1 MLQTLKNA
9 WKTPDLRKKMLFILF
24 ILLLYRI
31 GAAIPVP
38 FVDHY
43 ALAGFGMDA
52 AASKLSDLG
61 GIFAYMN
68 LLSGGAMEQ
77 ATLFALGVS
86 PYINASIIVQLLC
99 VASRRLEALSQ
110 QGEEGKKVI
119 NKITRFITVAIAI
132 VTAVGYYFILKNAGY
147 LTKDATS
154 GPFAVFYA
162 FVIVACF
169 CAGASLVMWLAE
181 RINENGLGNG
191 ISLILFANI
200 IATLPST
207 IYKLYELFTISIGKG
222 EGQALAI
229 VWSSILTVVVVGG
242 LIALTVFIIFITG
255 SERRIPIQYAKRT
268 VGRKMYGGQS
278 SNLPIKLNMTGV
290 MPIIFAS
297 SICSLVPTILM
308 LCQVTSVASAGD
320 KANFW
325 NYFYDFCDANGW
337 FYNVML
343 FILIIAF
350 AYFYITISFN
360 PIEVSNNLQKN
371 GGTIP
376 GIRQGKPTA
385 DFISRVLSK
394 ITFAGALFLGFVALL
409 PVILR
414 AVLFIPGV
422 ETIIAGTGYQGYV
435 DYFTAAFTFGGT
447 SILIVVGVVQ
457 ETAREL
463 ESQMA
468 MRSAKGFL
476 K

>member
-1 MLQTLKNA
+1 MLQTFKNA
-9 WKTPDLRKKMLFILF
+9 WKTPDLRKKMLFVIV
-24 ILLLYRI
+24 IMLLYRI

-38 FVDHY
+38 FV
-43 ALAGFGMDA
+43 ALSGDLS
-52 AASKLSDLG
+52 ASAISGLG
-61 GIFAYMN
+61 GIFAYMD
-68 LLSGGAMEQ
+68 LLSGGALAQ

-99 VASRRLEALSQ
+99 VASRRLEALSR

-119 NKITRFITVAIAI
+119 NKITRFITVGIAI
-132 VTAVGYYFILKNAGY
+132 VTAIGYYFILRNAGM
-147 LTKDATS
+147 LTSDATD
-154 GPFAVFYA
+154 GPFSVFYA
-162 FVIVACF
+162 IVIVACF

-181 RINENGLGNG
+181 LITENGLGNG

-200 IATLPST
+200 ISTLPST
-207 IYKLYELFTISIGKG
+207 VYKLYELFTISAGKTD
-222 EGQALAI
+222 GQGLAFT
-229 VWSSILTVVVVGG
+229 WSSILSVIIVFG
-242 LIALTVFIIFITG
+242 LIALTVFIIFVTG

-278 SNLPIKLNMTGV
+278 SNLPIKLNMSGV
-290 MPIIFAS
+290 MPVIFAS
-297 SICSLVPTILM
+297 SICSLIPQILM
-308 LCQVTSVASAGD
+308 LCQVTSSAQAGS

-325 NYFYDFCDANGW
+325 NYFYDFFDTNGW
-337 FYNVML
+337 FYSVML
-343 FILIIAF
+343 FLLIIAF

-394 ITFAGALFLGFVALL
+394 ITFAGALFLGIIALL
-409 PVILR
+409 PIVLR
-414 AVLFIPGV
+414 VVLFVPGV

-435 DYFTAAFTFGGT
+435 NYFTSAFTFGGT